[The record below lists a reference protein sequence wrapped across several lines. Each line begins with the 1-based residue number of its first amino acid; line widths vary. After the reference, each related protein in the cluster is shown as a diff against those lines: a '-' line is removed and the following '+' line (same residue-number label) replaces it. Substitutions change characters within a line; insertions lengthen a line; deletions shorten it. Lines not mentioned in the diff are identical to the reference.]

1 MQFYCLENLF
11 LKKKSCND
19 SNLISLETKI
29 ENSDIIII
37 STRWN
42 NKDFKNFNK
51 IIERLKS
58 YNKKIILVSRY
69 EFLVE
74 DQFTII
80 DIFTLQNKK
89 IPNLEEKI
97 LVGNEYFSKRTFNSR
112 KIKSFLIKYSDKN
125 QIDLF
130 DFSKIQCDH
139 INKFCDPISIQ
150 NKKIY
155 YDRGH
160 LTLDGIDFFQKK

>member
-1 MQFYCLENLF
+1 M
-11 LKKKSCND
+11 S
-19 SNLISLETKI
+19 
-29 ENSDIIII
+29 
-37 STRWN
+37 
-42 NKDFKNFNK
+42 
-51 IIERLKS
+51 LKS

-97 LVGNEYFSKRTFNSR
+97 IVGNEYFSKRTFNSR
-112 KIKSFLIKYSDKN
+112 KIKSFLIKYSDEN
-125 QIDLF
+125 QLDLL

-139 INKFCDPISIQ
+139 INKFCDPISVK

-160 LTLDGIDFFQKK
+160 LTLDGIDFFSKKISEKFNY